1 MEDLSGKIAQKIKE
15 AKEFINDPQTKEKA
29 QEMYGKVKTET
40 VQLFDKTK
48 EKFNEVKE
56 DERVKDFINSASE
69 TLDETIT
76 TINESETFN
85 KVKENVTNTFENI
98 KNDENVQ
105 AGVKKAKKATLSFAK
120 KALSSIEKML
130 EDEEEEVVVVHE
142 VVDDATINE

>member
-85 KVKENVTNTFENI
+85 KVKENVSNTFENI

>member
-56 DERVKDFINSASE
+56 DERIKDFINSASE

-85 KVKENVTNTFENI
+85 KVKENVSNTFENI

-142 VVDDATINE
+142 VADDATINE

>member
-85 KVKENVTNTFENI
+85 KVKENVSNTFENI

-142 VVDDATINE
+142 VADDATINE

>member
-1 MEDLSGKIAQKIKE
+1 MVIQVCVGSSCHLKGSQDIVELLQKAIE
-15 AKEFINDPQTKEKA
+15 NHHLENEITLVGTLCIGRGNRIGVSIQVGDDV
-29 QEMYGKVKTET
+29 YVGI
-40 VQLFDKTK
+40 TK

-85 KVKENVTNTFENI
+85 KVKENVSNTFENI

-120 KALSSIEKML
+120 KALR
-130 EDEEEEVVVVHE
+130 
-142 VVDDATINE
+142 T

>member
-1 MEDLSGKIAQKIKE
+1 MEDLSGKFAQKIKE

-130 EDEEEEVVVVHE
+130 EDEEEVVVVHE